1 MFVTNAMLCQF
12 ALYVKSIPP
21 WGVMG
26 KKANLRRV
34 GGAVFG
40 VFLLSGWALASW
52 MARIPEIRDHL
63 GLTPGELGRILLV
76 GAVGA
81 VLALTT
87 AGLVVDRLGAAFTVR
102 AGAMLTAV
110 GLVST
115 GIGASTVASAVIV
128 AAGLFACG
136 YGLAAWDVAMNVEGA
151 AVERLQGRALMPRLH
166 AGFSLGTVAGA
177 GLGAGAAAI
186 KAPVA
191 LHLGVVGGFVLLT
204 VLMLVRY
211 FTPRHTAEAD
221 TTSHGHARLRDA
233 WREPR
238 TMLIGVVVLAFALA
252 EGVANE
258 WLAVGLVDGF
268 DVPPALGVVGFA
280 TFLTA
285 MTVTRLVGGFLVD
298 RWGRAAV
305 LRTSAVTAIV
315 GVLLV
320 VFGGSLPVALLGAA
334 AWGAG
339 AALGFPL
346 GMSAGADDPERAA
359 VRVSVVSSIGYTA
372 FLVGPPLLGWL
383 GDQVGVHRALLVTT
397 AAMVVGVLV
406 ASAARDTTRTEA
418 AKNVDEAG
426 SAPAPD
432 TAEAQP

>member
-102 AGAMLTAV
+102 AGAMSTAV

-280 TFLTA
+280 MFLTA
-285 MTVTRLVGGFLVD
+285 MTVTRHGRWLPRRPLGPGRGAAHQRRDRDRGGPPGGL
-298 RWGRAAV
+298 RWLTAGRAARRGGV
-305 LRTSAVTAIV
+305 GSRRRARFPARHERGRRRSGTGGRPRQC
-315 GVLLV
+315 GVLHRLHR
-320 VFGGSLPVALLGAA
+320 LPRRPAVAGL
-334 AWGAG
+334 
-339 AALGFPL
+339 
-346 GMSAGADDPERAA
+346 
-359 VRVSVVSSIGYTA
+359 
-372 FLVGPPLLGWL
+372 
-383 GDQVGVHRALLVTT
+383 
-397 AAMVVGVLV
+397 
-406 ASAARDTTRTEA
+406 AR
-418 AKNVDEAG
+418 
-426 SAPAPD
+426 
-432 TAEAQP
+432 